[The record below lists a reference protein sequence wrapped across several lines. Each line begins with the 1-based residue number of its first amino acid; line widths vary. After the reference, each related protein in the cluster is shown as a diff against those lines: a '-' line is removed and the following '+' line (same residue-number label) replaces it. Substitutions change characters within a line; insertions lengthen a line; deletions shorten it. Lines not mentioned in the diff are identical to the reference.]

1 MIRKIKYSNF
11 HVFQET
17 HLKYRAV
24 FHLIWLLFVT
34 TSRVSSF
41 GMPSSLAEL
50 EVCSNKASGGFA
62 ASESCLLVSLLGP
75 ITCIII
81 SKAPV
86 RGRVQYSSNGR
97 SFFKANLT
105 KVKKKYYRLIHKF
118 HCLDLKLILSL
129 KSIV

>member
-1 MIRKIKYSNF
+1 MNVFDIRLKLIFPNVSHFMYY
-11 HVFQET
+11 
-17 HLKYRAV
+17 LKYRAV

-34 TSRVSSF
+34 TSRVSLS

-50 EVCSNKASGGFA
+50 ELCSNKASLCFA
-62 ASESCLLVSLLGP
+62 ASESCLLASVLGP

-97 SFFKANLT
+97 SFFKANL
-105 KVKKKYYRLIHKF
+105 KKYYRLIF
-118 HCLDLKLILSL
+118 IVLISCNLC
-129 KSIV
+129 K